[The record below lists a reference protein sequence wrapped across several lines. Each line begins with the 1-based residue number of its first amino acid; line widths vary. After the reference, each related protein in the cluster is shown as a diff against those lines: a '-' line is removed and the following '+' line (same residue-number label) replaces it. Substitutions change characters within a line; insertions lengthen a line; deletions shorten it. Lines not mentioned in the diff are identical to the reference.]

1 MSEDL
6 PEFKLARGK
15 GMHTSLFAYSCR
27 MEEEDVDPDLVVE
40 HLKNCDKVI
49 NYKRPVGNREIKA
62 AVEGAY
68 NVVLD
73 IDTSNPTSPSSRR
86 RIPPLSKYDSAK
98 ARDIYDEYGRD
109 VAYLKSISPQA
120 LPTSV
125 SEVLTT
131 LYRPDQ
137 YLCLGL
143 KVNLFQTK
151 LLSKWLQP
159 RLRQLSDYQFI
170 VPNPMSAEKGLTKDG
185 SGMSYRTYNNTGDR
199 IFIVCDFDLPRAEMQ
214 PSLIKHLEKYC
225 GAMPVLVLSSGNKS
239 LHAWWRCDG
248 LSEEDIRDFE
258 DEAASVGA
266 DPAIL
271 GDARKNQLVRLPL
284 GTRKDNQKKQ
294 AVLFWNPNQKQNQN

>member
-1 MSEDL
+1 MNKEL

-15 GMHTSLFAYSCR
+15 GMHTSLFSYSCR
-27 MEEEDVDPDLVVE
+27 MAEGGVCPDLVVE
-40 HLKNCDKVI
+40 HLMNSGEVCD
-49 NYKRPVGNREIKA
+49 YKRTVPDREIEA
-62 AVEGAY
+62 AVEDAY
-68 NVVLD
+68 DNIL
-73 IDTSNPTSPSSRR
+73 TSSNRK

-98 ARDIYDEYGRD
+98 ARGIYDEYGCSIAD
-109 VAYLKSISPQA
+109 LESISPQA
-120 LPTSV
+120 PPTDV
-125 SEVLTT
+125 REALTT

-151 LLSKWLQP
+151 LLSNWLQP
-159 RLRQLSDYQFI
+159 GFRRLSDFQFI

-248 LSEEDIRDFE
+248 LSDEDIRLFE

-284 GTRKDNQKKQ
+284 GTRKNNQKKQ
-294 AVLFWNPNQKQNQN
+294 AVLFWNPNQKQKQN

>member
-1 MSEDL
+1 MNKEL

-15 GMHTSLFAYSCR
+15 GMHTSLFSYSCR
-27 MEEEDVDPDLVVE
+27 MAEGGVCPDLVVE
-40 HLKNCDKVI
+40 HLMNSGEVCD
-49 NYKRPVGNREIKA
+49 YKRTVPDREIEA
-62 AVEGAY
+62 AVEDAY
-68 NVVLD
+68 
-73 IDTSNPTSPSSRR
+73 DTILTSSNRK

-98 ARDIYDEYGRD
+98 ARGIYDEYGRD

-151 LLSKWLQP
+151 LLSNWLQP
-159 RLRQLSDYQFI
+159 GFRRLSDFQFI
-170 VPNPMSAEKGLTKDG
+170 VPNPMSAEKALTKDG

-214 PSLIKHLEKYC
+214 PSLIVHLVEYSK
-225 GAMPVLVLSSGNKS
+225 AMPVLVLSSGNKS

-294 AVLFWNPNQKQNQN
+294 VVLFWNPNQKQKQNQN